1 VSLLERLSLPRR
13 LTLDSDA
20 ALGGQHARAT
30 GRSWWA
36 LRYRDGRIVHEW
48 DADPGSPNGHHD
60 WPRMAML
67 GQLHG
72 VQALRLFAPNG
83 KMAEVGGEGDQT
95 GRLFQFK
102 RAVRYAV
109 MMGSSV
115 TPGREVLGH
124 VIGMLTGHNGECVL
138 YAWEPLPEPAPPP
151 GAPPQPHRP
160 GYFNR
165 EQPAWA
171 LKEQHERYLAE
182 QAAFDAFMQGKPMR
196 QWAQEI
202 RDWEAAACGRL
213 IGPIEDNVYDLRYG
227 QVGKLNA
234 DVLGLADGEGR

>member
-83 KMAEVGGEGDQT
+83 NMGAAAGT
-95 GRLFQFK
+95 GAAARCPARAPAAWLFQ
-102 RAVRYAV
+102 
-109 MMGSSV
+109 S
-115 TPGREVLGH
+115 
-124 VIGMLTGHNGECVL
+124 
-138 YAWEPLPEPAPPP
+138 
-151 GAPPQPHRP
+151 
-160 GYFNR
+160 
-165 EQPAWA
+165 
-171 LKEQHERYLAE
+171 
-182 QAAFDAFMQGKPMR
+182 
-196 QWAQEI
+196 
-202 RDWEAAACGRL
+202 
-213 IGPIEDNVYDLRYG
+213 
-227 QVGKLNA
+227 
-234 DVLGLADGEGR
+234 